1 MKFRRHLPP
10 APWSTLGGRRLVIQL
25 GIVTGAILAGYLA
38 TVFWLFPAPFLSS
51 DQSVPRVLE
60 LEMQEAKD
68 RLTGMKFRVRIEGE
82 VPNNRTPRG
91 GVVWQDPPPSM
102 VLPEGTMILL
112 TVSSGPQDVLIPDVA
127 GLDGELAR
135 AVLTAGGLKVT
146 AADSIATPSESG
158 VTLATRPPA
167 GTARAAGTPVTI
179 VVSAGAASTPIPDLR
194 GLKTQE
200 ARRALAD
207 AGLNVGR
214 VTTKVSTDHAEGEV
228 FEQRP
233 AAGTLSPRGGRVDL
247 VVARKPMP

>member
-1 MKFRRHLPP
+1 MKVRRHLPP

-25 GIVTGAILAGYLA
+25 GIVTGAALAGYLI
-38 TVFWLFPAPFLSS
+38 TVLWLFPAPFLSS

-60 LEMQEAKD
+60 LGMQQARD
-68 RLTGMKFRVRIEGE
+68 RLTGKKFRVRIEGE

-112 TVSSGPQDVLIPDVA
+112 TVSSGPKDVLIPDVA
-127 GLDGELAR
+127 GLDGGLAQ
-135 AVLTAGGLKVT
+135 AVLTAGGFKVT
-146 AADSIATPSESG
+146 AFDSIATPSERG

-167 GTARAAGTPVTI
+167 GTARASGTPVTI

-194 GLKTQE
+194 GLTTQE

-207 AGLNVGR
+207 AGLVMGR
-214 VTTKVSTDHAEGEV
+214 VTTKVSTDRAEGAV
-228 FEQRP
+228 LEQRP
-233 AAGTLSPRGGRVDL
+233 AAGTLSPRDGRVDL
-247 VVARKPMP
+247 IIARKPLP